1 MAWYSSSSSSAQCTV
16 VESTIYIT
24 DWLNLCM
31 RNFQTEG
38 RLFSIG
44 EKQKQKPSYK
54 WICAVCTPIIQESV
68 VYCGTH
74 FVVILEKHGM
84 FNFFKC

>member
-1 MAWYSSSSSSAQCTV
+1 MAWYSPSSSSTQCTV

-24 DWLNLCM
+24 DWLNLCT

-54 WICAVCTPIIQESV
+54 WICAV
-68 VYCGTH
+68 
-74 FVVILEKHGM
+74 
-84 FNFFKC
+84 